1 MGRLSLRARLVLG
14 VIVLGA
20 VGLAVANVATYASLR
35 SFLFDRTDASL
46 EESSGE
52 VEHDLRHGR
61 CGGRGDRPPPGLE
74 PGDFVHLRSTDGDVL
89 CSFHVASSGESAPSP
104 PQLPTSAEQG
114 YSTRARAGG
123 RRSLPRSGRRSSRA
137 RRSSSRARS
146 RTSTRR
152 SAGCC

>member
-1 MGRLSLRARLVLG
+1 MSRLSLRARLVLG

-46 EESSGE
+46 EESGGA
-52 VEHDLRHGR
+52 VEHDLSRGR
-61 CGGRGDRPPPGLE
+61 CGGHGDRPPPGLE
-74 PGDFVHLRSTDGDVL
+74 PGDVVHVRSTDGEVL
-89 CSFHVASSGESAPSP
+89 CSFQVASSGESAPSP
-104 PQLPTSAEQG
+104 PDLPTSA
-114 YSTRARAGG
+114 SRATRPCP
-123 RRSLPRSGRRSSRA
+123 RRTAAVATASGRRSSRA
-137 RRSSSRARS
+137 GRSSSRARS